1 MGQNILYIII
11 GFIVGAIIAYIVVD
25 NRKKAADR
33 NKINSAEEISRKMI
47 DEASLVA
54 ETRKKEALLEAKDE
68 IFKLKQD
75 IEDDDRERRNELK
88 RSEKRL
94 QNKEE
99 NLDRRIEKIDRKNEN
114 LNKQIKRV
122 EDKETEIDKKLEEQV
137 LELERIS
144 MLTKEE
150 AKQLIIDKVRESA
163 EHESAVA
170 IREFEAKT
178 KENQKKLAREIITT
192 AIQRYAADHVAEGT
206 VSVVELPNDDMKGR
220 IIGREGRNIRAFE
233 TLTGVDLIID
243 DTPEAVVL
251 SSFDPIRREVARIA
265 LEKLMLDGRIHP
277 TRIEELVNKAK
288 QEVDEN
294 IKQAGEEACELA
306 KVHNMHPELV
316 KVLGRLNYRTSYGQN
331 VLMHSVECANLAGM
345 IAQELGANV
354 KVARRGA
361 LLHDLGKAI
370 DHDVDGTHVEIGI
383 NLARKYKESKEVI
396 HCIEAHHGDV
406 EFNSLEAMI
415 VQSCDAISAARPGA
429 RRESLQNY
437 IQRLESL
444 ENIANSYDG
453 VEKSFA
459 IQAGR
464 EVRIMVQPEKISE
477 DKLTIMARDIAKR
490 IEEELEYPGQIKVN
504 IIRETRVSEYAK

>member
-1 MGQNILYIII
+1 MIFVYILI
-11 GFIVGAIIAYIVVD
+11 GLIVGAIITYIVVS
-25 NRKKAADR
+25 NMKKVEDR
-33 NKINSAEEISRKMI
+33 NKINSAEEISRRMI

-54 ETRKKEALLEAKDE
+54 ETKKKEALLEAKDE
-68 IFKLKQD
+68 IYKLKQE
-75 IEDDDRERRNELK
+75 IEEDAKERRNELK

-99 NLDRRIEKIDRKNEN
+99 NLDRKNDKLDKKN
-114 LNKQIKRV
+114 DQLNKTIKRA
-122 EDKETEIDKKLEEQV
+122 EENEEKTRETLEEQIR
-137 LELERIS
+137 ELERIS
-144 MLTKEE
+144 MLTREE
-150 AKQLIIDKVRESA
+150 AKELIVNKVREDA
-163 EHESAVA
+163 EHDSALA
-170 IREFEAKT
+170 IKEFEAKT
-178 KENQKKLAREIITT
+178 KEKQVQLSREIITT
-192 AIQRYAADHVAEGT
+192 AIQRYAADHVAEST

-251 SSFDPIRREVARIA
+251 SSFDPIRREIARVA

-277 TRIEELVNKAK
+277 TRIEELVEKARR
-288 QEVDEN
+288 EVDEK
-294 IKQAGEEACELA
+294 IKEAGEEACERA

-345 IAQELGANV
+345 IAQELGINQ

-370 DHDVDGTHVEIGI
+370 DHDVDGTHVEIGV
-383 NLARKYKESKEVI
+383 NLAKKYKESKEVI
-396 HCIEAHHGDV
+396 HCIESHHGDV
-406 EFNSLEAMI
+406 EFSSLESMI
-415 VQSCDAISAARPGA
+415 VQACDAISAARPGA
-429 RRESLQNY
+429 RRESLQSY

-444 ENIANSYDG
+444 EAIANSYDG

-464 EVRIMVQPEKISE
+464 EIRIMVQPEKVSE
-477 DKLTIMARDIAKR
+477 DKLTILAREIAQR

-504 IIRETRVSEYAK
+504 IIRETRTTDYAK

>member
-1 MGQNILYIII
+1 MEYIYLII
-11 GFIVGAIIAYIVVD
+11 GLLVGGLIAYLLV
-25 NRKKAADR
+25 NHFKKVADR
-33 NKINSAEEISRKMI
+33 NKINSAEEISKRMI
-47 DEASLVA
+47 EEASLIA
-54 ETRKKEALLEAKDE
+54 ETKKKEALLEAKDE
-68 IFKLKQD
+68 IFKLKQE
-75 IEDDDRERRNELK
+75 IEDDDKERRLELK
-88 RSEKRL
+88 KSEKRL

-99 NLDRRIEKIDRKNEN
+99 NLDRKNEKLEKKNEN
-114 LNKQIKRV
+114 LNKTIKRI
-122 EDKETEIDKKLEEQV
+122 EEKEEQTNQI
-137 LELERIS
+137 LEDQIRELERIS
-144 MLTKEE
+144 MLTKDE

-163 EHESAVA
+163 EHDSAVA

-178 KENQKKLAREIITT
+178 RERQVVLAREIITT
-192 AIQRYAADHVAEGT
+192 AIQRYAADHVAEST

-251 SSFDPIRREVARIA
+251 SSFDPIRREIARVA

-277 TRIEELVNKAK
+277 TRIEELVEKAR
-288 QEVDEN
+288 QEVEEK
-294 IKQAGEEACELA
+294 IKEAGEVACEKA
-306 KVHNMHPELV
+306 KVHNLHPELV

-331 VLMHSVECANLAGM
+331 VLMHSVECANVAGM
-345 IAQELGANV
+345 IAQELGANA
-354 KVARRGA
+354 KIARRGA

-370 DHDVDGTHVEIGI
+370 DHDVDGTHVEIGV
-383 NLARKYKESKEVI
+383 NLAKRFKEPKEVI
-396 HCIEAHHGDV
+396 NCIEAHHGDV

-415 VQSCDAISAARPGA
+415 VQACDAISAARPGA
-429 RRESLQNY
+429 RRESLQSY
-437 IQRLESL
+437 IQRLETL

-464 EVRIMVQPEKISE
+464 EIRIMVQPEKISE
-477 DKLTIMARDIAKR
+477 DKLTLLAREIAQR

-504 IIRETRVSEYAK
+504 IIRETRTTDYAK

>member
-1 MGQNILYIII
+1 MGIIY
-11 GFIVGAIIAYIVVD
+11 FIVGLLVGALISYILVSHL
-25 NRKKAADR
+25 KKIADR

-47 DEASLVA
+47 DDASHVA
-54 ETRKKEALLEAKDE
+54 ETKKREALLEAKDE
-68 IFKLKQD
+68 IFKLKQQ
-75 IEDDDRERRNELK
+75 IEEDDKERRNELK

-99 NLDRRIEKIDRKNEN
+99 NLERKIEKLDKKNETV
-114 LNKQIKRV
+114 NKTIKRL
-122 EDKETEIDKKLEEQV
+122 EDKEAKKDEIINQQIS
-137 LELERIS
+137 ELERIS
-144 MLTKEE
+144 MLTKGE
-150 AKQLIIDKVRESA
+150 ARDLIVAKVREDA
-163 EHESAVA
+163 EHESALA
-170 IREFEAKT
+170 IREFEART
-178 KENQKKLAREIITT
+178 KENQVKLAREIVTT
-192 AIQRYAADHVAEGT
+192 AIQRYAADHVAETT

-251 SSFDPIRREVARIA
+251 SSFDPIRREIARVA

-277 TRIEELVNKAK
+277 TRIEELVEKAR
-288 QEVDEN
+288 QEVDEK
-294 IKQAGEEACELA
+294 IKLAGEEACELS

-316 KVLGRLNYRTSYGQN
+316 KVLGKLNYRTSYGQN
-331 VLMHSVECANLAGM
+331 VLKHSIECANVAGM

-370 DHDVDGTHVEIGI
+370 DHDVDGTHVEIGV
-383 NLARKYKESKEVI
+383 NLARKYKESEEVI

-406 EFNSLEAMI
+406 EFASLESMI

-429 RRESLQNY
+429 RRESVQSY
-437 IQRLESL
+437 IQRLENL
-444 ENIANSYDG
+444 EAIANSYDG
-453 VEKSFA
+453 VDKSFA

-477 DKLTIMARDIAKR
+477 DKMTILAREIAQQ
-490 IEEELEYPGQIKVN
+490 IEDELEYPGQIKVN
-504 IIRETRVSEYAK
+504 LIRETRSTDFAK

>member
-1 MGQNILYIII
+1 MEYIYLII
-11 GFIVGAIIAYIVVD
+11 GLLVGGLIAYLLV
-25 NRKKAADR
+25 NHFKKVADR
-33 NKINSAEEISRKMI
+33 NKINSAEEISKRMI
-47 DEASLVA
+47 EEASLIA
-54 ETRKKEALLEAKDE
+54 ETKKKEALLEAKDE
-68 IFKLKQD
+68 IFKLKQE
-75 IEDDDRERRNELK
+75 IEDDDKERRLELK
-88 RSEKRL
+88 KSEKRL

-99 NLDRRIEKIDRKNEN
+99 NLDRKNEKLEKKNEN
-114 LNKQIKRV
+114 LNKTIKRIEEKEQQTNQIL
-122 EDKETEIDKKLEEQV
+122 EDQIR
-137 LELERIS
+137 ELERIS
-144 MLTKEE
+144 MLTKDE

-163 EHESAVA
+163 EHDSAVA

-178 KENQKKLAREIITT
+178 RERQVVLAREIITT
-192 AIQRYAADHVAEGT
+192 AIQRYAADHVAEST

-251 SSFDPIRREVARIA
+251 SSFDPIRREIARVA

-277 TRIEELVNKAK
+277 TRIEELVEKAR
-288 QEVDEN
+288 QEVEEK
-294 IKQAGEEACELA
+294 IKEAGEDACEKA
-306 KVHNMHPELV
+306 KVHNLHPELV

-331 VLMHSVECANLAGM
+331 VLMHSVECANVAGM
-345 IAQELGANV
+345 IAQELGANA
-354 KVARRGA
+354 KIARRGA

-370 DHDVDGTHVEIGI
+370 DHDVDGTHVEIGV
-383 NLARKYKESKEVI
+383 NLAKRFKEPKEVI
-396 HCIEAHHGDV
+396 NCIEAHHGDV

-415 VQSCDAISAARPGA
+415 VQACDAISAARPGA
-429 RRESLQNY
+429 RRESLQSY
-437 IQRLESL
+437 IQRLEAL

-464 EVRIMVQPEKISE
+464 EIRIMVQPEKISE
-477 DKLTIMARDIAKR
+477 DKLTLLAREIAQR

-504 IIRETRVSEYAK
+504 IIRETRTTDYAK